1 MAGLF
6 AHLSQPRDA
15 MNPSFR
21 RSILAARP
29 VVLLSGLLVAFI
41 GFEIEAQERATQE
54 EVPAGPLPHVRVV
67 ATGGTIAGRAQ
78 SAEAGAGYQSGS
90 LPIEELLVGLPGLD
104 RMADVTAEQF
114 SNLPSTGVSP
124 EHWLGLAQRI
134 NEIFRDGV
142 DGREVDGVVVTHGT
156 DALEETAYFLDL
168 TVRSDKP
175 VVVVGAMRPPGT
187 VSADGPI
194 NLIHAIQTA
203 GAPASRGRGTL
214 VVLNE
219 EIHDAR
225 DATKTNTHSVQTFQ
239 SRTWGPLGNVG
250 RAGVS
255 YYRRAEKRQGADTEF
270 DVAGKTPADLPR
282 VDIVYS
288 YNGADGAGAQGFAD
302 AGAVGIVVAGSGG
315 GGTSR
320 ELGET
325 LRALTENGLW
335 LVRSSRVGSGSVGS
349 WGQGTFV
356 GADDLIAQ
364 KARILLMVALMHTQD
379 PEQVRRIFTEY

>member
-1 MAGLF
+1 
-6 AHLSQPRDA
+6 
-15 MNPSFR
+15 MNSSFR
-21 RSILAARP
+21 RSMFAACLA
-29 VVLLSGLLVAFI
+29 VLLSGVVLGVSLGGHA
-41 GFEIEAQERATQE
+41 EAQERTQE
-54 EVPAGPLPHVRVV
+54 RTRERGPEQGQEEAPIAPLPHVRVV

-90 LPIEELLVGLPGLD
+90 LPIEELLVDLPGLD
-104 RMADVTAEQF
+104 RMAEVTAEQF
-114 SNLPSTGVSP
+114 SNLPSTGVTP

-134 NEIFRDGV
+134 NTILRDGV
-142 DGREVDGVVVTHGT
+142 DGRAVDGVVVTHGT

-168 TVRSDKP
+168 TVRSDSP

-203 GAPASRGRGTL
+203 GAPESRGRGTL

-225 DATKTNTHSVQTFQ
+225 DATKTNTRSVQTFQ
-239 SRTWGPLGNVG
+239 SRSWGPLGNVG
-250 RAGVS
+250 REGVR
-255 YYRRAEKRQGADTEF
+255 YYRSAEKRQGAAIEF
-270 DVAGKTPADLPR
+270 DVADKTVADLAR

-320 ELGET
+320 ALGET
-325 LRALTENGLW
+325 LRSLAENGMW
-335 LVRSSRVGSGSVGS
+335 LVRTSRVGSGSVGS
-349 WGQGTFV
+349 WGRGTYV
-356 GADDLIAQ
+356 GADDLSPQ
-364 KARILLMVALMHTQD
+364 KARILLMVALMHTEE
-379 PEQVRRIFTEY
+379 PEQLQRIFGEY